1 MINRVVLVGRL
12 TKDPT
17 LKTVPSGDYVGE
29 FTMALNRK
37 FGSDQADFIKC
48 IVWRKVAENV
58 NKYCSKGSV
67 VGIEGKLQ
75 SRSYE
80 NSQGHKVYVVEVVCD
95 SVSFINTKKT
105 AGTSNSANTDEGLD
119 NPDNSSVY
127 YNIQEEDIQF

>member
-12 TKDPT
+12 TKDPI
-17 LKTVPSGDYVGE
+17 LKSVPSGDYVGE
-29 FTMALNRK
+29 FTLALNRK

-105 AGTSNSANTDEGLD
+105 AGTSEQLNNAGGLD
-119 NPDNSSVY
+119 NPDDSSIY
-127 YNIQEEDIQF
+127 YDIQEEDIQF